1 MGSGP
6 EHMSHRNSPGIPL
19 ELREEHSLTRR
30 FAHLLPA
37 RNRLG
42 LVLLKARPEVQE
54 DRTCFHPVDLPAQPS
69 PPPVPPPAPPR
80 HHQNQPQSKT
90 RGCLQLCHLPAA
102 NPRTGALLMIL
113 TARNTTRLIF
123 FFFFPILQGPCPP
136 SPKLGITGTATSHL
150 VQRFCSAQDL
160 CSKLTRTE
168 PGKGIGGLEC
178 LVTASQPEL
187 GVTRHL
193 QCAQR
198 ETGQV
203 ERTGVMLPHV
213 LQTGLPCQPKDFYLL
228 CFWADLWQIII
239 AERKQTISGNGR
251 KVRMGVKCW
260 GAP

>member
-30 FAHLLPA
+30 FAHLMPA

-123 FFFFPILQGPCPP
+123 FFFFSP
-136 SPKLGITGTATSHL
+136 SCRGLARLAPNWALLGQQLPTWCSGS
-150 VQRFCSAQDL
+150 VQL
-160 CSKLTRTE
+160 K
-168 PGKGIGGLEC
+168 I
-178 LVTASQPEL
+178 
-187 GVTRHL
+187 
-193 QCAQR
+193 CA
-198 ETGQV
+198 
-203 ERTGVMLPHV
+203 PSSHV
-213 LQTGLPCQPKDFYLL
+213 LNRAKGSEASSALL
-228 CFWADLWQIII
+228 QHRSL
-239 AERKQTISGNGR
+239 SLG
-251 KVRMGVKCW
+251 
-260 GAP
+260 